1 MEVALV
7 LQKKDGTRKTFP
19 VPNKATILGRRPDC
33 DLCIPLQVV
42 SRRHCQFSQEEQ
54 SLKIRDLHS
63 SNGTF
68 LNGEKVLDSIDVKP
82 GDKVQV
88 GPLTFTVKIDGRPES
103 ISAADSAIIQP
114 SPAPTVSD
122 EELLNGNE
130 TYTGQNT
137 V

>member
-1 MEVALV
+1 MEVTLV
-7 LQKKDGTRKTFP
+7 LQKRDGTRKTFL

-42 SRRHCQFSQEEQ
+42 SRRHCQLSQEEEK
-54 SLKIRDLHS
+54 LMIRDLHS

-68 LNGEKVLDSIDVKP
+68 LNGTRVLDAKDVQP
-82 GDKVQV
+82 GDKVQL
-88 GPLTFTVKIDGRPES
+88 GPLTFTIRIDGKPELLS
-103 ISAADSAIIQP
+103 SSDSSLAQP

-122 EELLNGNE
+122 EKLLSGNE
-130 TYTGQNT
+130 TFTGEQ